1 MGSLFVTIGMRVCE
15 RDEIVLERV
24 ERSHSFVSNF
34 ANAIRASFSGA
45 IQFGSMITTDGGSAN
60 AFCATGANSGDG
72 MYGSRRDAGLGVLH
86 GTSGVTSSGIVL
98 GSGNSEFDTHNRDVN
113 SKIPHGTS
121 SGSLIYGATH
131 IGSVVVADDESYI
144 DLDVS
149 RIFNNESGGE
159 VIVSEVSL
167 QGYAVHKLR
176 GKSLTTTCDEAGEE
190 SAYFMWAR
198 DVLSS
203 PIVVSDG
210 QSVNVTIKIRT
221 WM

>member
-1 MGSLFVTIGMRVCE
+1 
-15 RDEIVLERV
+15 
-24 ERSHSFVSNF
+24 
-34 ANAIRASFSGA
+34 
-45 IQFGSMITTDGGSAN
+45 
-60 AFCATGANSGDG
+60 
-72 MYGSRRDAGLGVLH
+72 
-86 GTSGVTSSGIVL
+86 
-98 GSGNSEFDTHNRDVN
+98 
-113 SKIPHGTS
+113 
-121 SGSLIYGATH
+121 
-131 IGSVVVADDESYI
+131 VVADDESYI

-176 GKSLTTTCDEAGEE
+176 GQPLTTTCSESYEE